1 MTQVTETP
9 FGEHQ
14 GQAVSLF
21 TLTNTQGIRLAV
33 TNYGCI
39 LTQLWLPDR
48 HGRLADVVLGFGTLA
63 EYQAGHPFFGAIAG
77 RCANRIGGGRF
88 RLGRETFTLAC
99 NEAATGQHLHGG
111 VRGFDK
117 YVWQADA
124 EADGVRFQRVS
135 PDGEEGYPGT
145 LTVTHR
151 IRLTED
157 NVLHVEYEAVTDQA
171 TPVNLTNHSYYNL
184 SAQASDIRGHRLQVA
199 ADLYTP
205 VDPATLLPTG
215 EIRAVAGTP
224 LDFRQPIALGAA
236 MAQQPAIDIN
246 YVLRAQPAGNGL
258 HPAATL
264 ADPLSGR
271 EMRVFTNQPGLQL
284 YNGAKLSNRQW
295 TGKGG
300 AHYGAF
306 AGLCL
311 ETQAFPDSV
320 NQPHFPGIVLQPGE
334 VYRHHTA
341 HHFSILGEA

>member
-21 TLTNTQGIRLAV
+21 TLTNAQGIRLAV

-39 LTQLWLPDR
+39 VTQLWLPDR
-48 HGRLADVVLGFGTLA
+48 HGRLADVVLGFDTLA

-88 RLGRETFTLAC
+88 RLGDEAMTLAC

-117 YVWQADA
+117 YVWQAEA
-124 EADGVRFQRVS
+124 EPDGVRFHRVS

-145 LTVTHR
+145 LSVTHR
-151 IRLTED
+151 LRLTED
-157 NVLHVEYEAVTDQA
+157 NVLHFEYEAVTDRA

-184 SAQASDIRGHRLQVA
+184 SAQASDIRGHQLQIA

-205 VDPATLLPTG
+205 VDPETMLPTG
-215 EIRAVAGTP
+215 EIHAVAGTP
-224 LDFRQPIALGAA
+224 LDFRQPVALGIA

-246 YVLRAQPAGNGL
+246 YVLRAQAAGHGL

-264 ADPLSGR
+264 ADPDSGR
-271 EMRVFTNQPGLQL
+271 EMRVFTDQPGLQC
-284 YNGAKLSNRQW
+284 YNGAKLSNRPW
-295 TGKGG
+295 RGKGG
-300 AHYGAF
+300 VHYGAF

-320 NQPHFPGIVLQPGE
+320 NQPHFPGVVLQPGE

-341 HHFSILGEA
+341 HHFSLIGEE